1 MAPLEKRVLDNDP
14 VIDRNQIYF
23 IFYNLREIHAEH
35 QTILRLVKN
44 RVYNPEEFTKKSVA
58 DIFTNNVCLSILFYL
73 SPNHLL
79 FTPFLFYF
87 FFGFYLGSETALA
100 FILSLCK

>member
-14 VIDRNQIYF
+14 IIDRNQIYF

-58 DIFTNNVCLSILFYL
+58 DIFTNNVCLSIYFFSISSICY
-73 SPNHLL
+73 SLL
-79 FTPFLFYF
+79 FC
-87 FFGFYLGSETALA
+87 FYLGSETALA
-100 FILSLCK
+100 FILPLCK